1 MEAYNVCLFVTVI
14 SLNVKSVTILV
25 IALLVDMKWYLI
37 VVLICIFLMTNDV
50 EHLYMCILAI
60 CTLEKCLFKSFAYLT
75 N

>member
-14 SLNVKSVTILV
+14 SLNVKSLTILV

-50 EHLYMCILAI
+50 EHLTC
-60 CTLEKCLFKSFAYLT
+60 AYLQFVLWR
-75 N
+75 NVYLSHLPI